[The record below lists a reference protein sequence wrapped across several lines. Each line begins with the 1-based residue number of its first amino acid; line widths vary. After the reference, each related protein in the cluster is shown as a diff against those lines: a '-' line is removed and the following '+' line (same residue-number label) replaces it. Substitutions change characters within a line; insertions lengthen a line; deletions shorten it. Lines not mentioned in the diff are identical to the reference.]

1 MTPLFSLPV
10 GLNVKSSSY
19 YYLFM
24 ISVYHLWL
32 LLIFL
37 ITERDCYNPR
47 SSSRVLYCN
56 NILLSFVWT
65 MKSIVCLLHVYPS
78 AHWKQ
83 NSCSIHQRF
92 EYLRF
97 SGPRNVLVATTLES
111 NYRRARLRSTWTKK
125 SPVRW
130 KGGWGATS
138 VQVSH
143 ISEPQLLSSINK
155 MKSLQHEK
163 HKMPEKHKIPEA
175 DSLVFTFLALF
186 TLAHQFLSQLV
197 GKRR

>member
-1 MTPLFSLPV
+1 
-10 GLNVKSSSY
+10 
-19 YYLFM
+19 M
-24 ISVYHLWL
+24 ISVYHLCL
-32 LLIFL
+32 ILIFL

-56 NILLSFVWT
+56 NTLLSFAWT
-65 MKSIVCLLHVYPS
+65 MKSIVCIYYMFIQVPTENRT
-78 AHWKQ
+78 A
-83 NSCSIHQRF
+83 CSIHQRF

-111 NYRRARLRSTWTKK
+111 NYRRARLHLTWTKK

-143 ISEPQLLSSINK
+143 LSEPQLLSSINK

-163 HKMPEKHKIPEA
+163 HKMPENHKVPEA
-175 DSLVFTFLALF
+175 DSLVFTFPVLF
-186 TLAHQFLSQLV
+186 TLAHQYLSQLV

>member
-1 MTPLFSLPV
+1 
-10 GLNVKSSSY
+10 
-19 YYLFM
+19 M

-32 LLIFL
+32 ILIFL
-37 ITERDCYNPR
+37 STERDCCNPR
-47 SSSRVLYCN
+47 SSSRVLYCH
-56 NILLSFVWT
+56 NILLSFAWT
-65 MKSIVCLLHVYPS
+65 MKSIVCVYHTFTQVPTENRT
-78 AHWKQ
+78 A
-83 NSCSIHQRF
+83 CSSHQRF

-143 ISEPQLLSSINK
+143 LSEPQLLSSINK
-155 MKSLQHEK
+155 MKSLQHEE
-163 HKMPEKHKIPEA
+163 HKMPEKHKTPEA
-175 DSLVFTFLALF
+175 DSLVFTILVLF

-197 GKRR
+197 RKRR